1 MVRCA
6 PAPSSGACLAWEHLG
21 GSACTE
27 HRFGLGASLAEKG
40 IWVYGYM
47 GIWVTHLEA
56 IEGSESLLLNELQ
69 LVPTEVELLQACAKI
84 HESFPVNRL
93 DSVL

>member
-1 MVRCA
+1 MA
-6 PAPSSGACLAWEHLG
+6 
-21 GSACTE
+21 
-27 HRFGLGASLAEKG
+27 
-40 IWVYGYM
+40 IWVYGNM
-47 GIWVTHLEA
+47 GIWITNLEA

-84 HESFPVNRL
+84 HESFPVNLL

>member
-1 MVRCA
+1 MA
-6 PAPSSGACLAWEHLG
+6 
-21 GSACTE
+21 
-27 HRFGLGASLAEKG
+27 
-40 IWVYGYM
+40 IWVYGYLV
-47 GIWVTHLEA
+47 IWVTHLEA

>member
-1 MVRCA
+1 MA
-6 PAPSSGACLAWEHLG
+6 IWQHGYMSIWLFWQYGYMGIWQYWYMA
-21 GSACTE
+21 
-27 HRFGLGASLAEKG
+27 
-40 IWVYGYM
+40 IWVYGYLV
-47 GIWVTHLEA
+47 IWVTHLEA

-69 LVPTEVELLQACAKI
+69 LVPTEVELLQACAKV